1 MPRPDYVNT
10 LRILV
15 IVGAEGQDPCE
26 SLNSGDAQHRFMGS
40 LEALLTIIIRSALV
54 RDYPAAGST
63 SMHPKLIGQ

>member
-1 MPRPDYVNT
+1 MPRSDYVNT

-54 RDYPAAGST
+54 RDYSAAGST